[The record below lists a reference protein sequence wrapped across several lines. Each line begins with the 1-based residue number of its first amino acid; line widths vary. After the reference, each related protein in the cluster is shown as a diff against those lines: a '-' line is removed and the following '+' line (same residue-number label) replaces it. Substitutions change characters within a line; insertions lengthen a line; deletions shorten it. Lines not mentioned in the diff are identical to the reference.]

1 MSSTFELK
9 NVHVNLQIC
18 GLMNLLLGGKA
29 FTLSV
34 CPSVWGWN
42 EVFILSSDPM
52 RFHKAHQNLLVNFG
66 SRSDTMSLERS
77 WCLNTC
83 VKNNLF
89 VSWAMALS
97 LVGMKCV
104 ILLNRSTTTMIASNP
119 LDGGKLTMKSM
130 DTLSH
135 SLLRINNGRN
145 NPTYFLLN
153 VQFCWQVKQIFTY
166 SSTSSFK
173 LGQQ

>member
-1 MSSTFELK
+1 
-9 NVHVNLQIC
+9 
-18 GLMNLLLGGKA
+18 
-29 FTLSV
+29 
-34 CPSVWGWN
+34 
-42 EVFILSSDPM
+42 
-52 RFHKAHQNLLVNFG
+52 
-66 SRSDTMSLERS
+66 
-77 WCLNTC
+77 
-83 VKNNLF
+83 
-89 VSWAMALS
+89 
-97 LVGMKCV
+97 MKCV